1 MFTRPIWRSG
11 IYEFNEEKTMQPVTA
26 LLQRL
31 AEGDRAAYDDL
42 LPAVY
47 AELKVR
53 AHGQLKRE
61 RAGHTIN
68 TTALVHEAFIKLVDQ
83 NDAHWKNRAHFLAV
97 ASQAMRRILID
108 YARARV
114 AEKRGG
120 GQPLVTFN
128 DELHQGDHNA
138 EQLIELDLA
147 LQELEKLDKTQ
158 SQIVDYHF
166 FGGLTYDEIA
176 EVLGVS
182 VATVGREWRLA
193 RAWLSKALNE
203 N

>member
-1 MFTRPIWRSG
+1 
-11 IYEFNEEKTMQPVTA
+11 MQPVTA

-31 AEGDRAAYDDL
+31 ADGDRAALDEL

-47 AELKVR
+47 QELKDR
-53 AHGQLKRE
+53 AHGQLRRE
-61 RAGHTIN
+61 RSGHTIN
-68 TTALVHEAFIKLVDQ
+68 TTALVHEAFLKLVDQ

-108 YARARV
+108 YARARL
-114 AEKRGG
+114 ADKRGG
-120 GQPLVTFN
+120 GQPMVTFN
-128 DELHQGDHNA
+128 EELYAGDRNA
-138 EQLIELDLA
+138 EQLIELDRA
-147 LQELEKLDKTQ
+147 LHKLEEFDKTQ

-166 FGGLTYDEIA
+166 FGGLTHQEIA
-176 EVLGVS
+176 EVLGIS

-193 RAWLSKALNE
+193 RAWLSKELGN

>member
-1 MFTRPIWRSG
+1 MLTPRIGLSG
-11 IYEFNEEKTMQPVTA
+11 KYEFKEEKTMQAVTA
-26 LLQRL
+26 ILQRL
-31 AEGDRAAYDDL
+31 ADGDQAAYDEL

-47 AELKVR
+47 QELKVR
-53 AHGQLKRE
+53 AHGQLARE

-83 NDAHWKNRAHFLAV
+83 NDVHWKNRAHFLAV

-108 YARARV
+108 YARARL
-114 AEKRGG
+114 ADKRGG

-128 DELHQGDHNA
+128 EELYRGERNA
-138 EQLIELDLA
+138 EQLVELDTA
-147 LQELEKLDKTQ
+147 LQKLEKIDKTQ
-158 SQIVDYHF
+158 SQIVDFHF
-166 FGGLTYDEIA
+166 FGGLTYQEIA
-176 EVLGVS
+176 EVLGIS

-203 N
+203 I